1 MRSKSTTLHGLIWT
15 FALAAL
21 FAACQEP
28 SEQTTS
34 VAEAPAAEAP
44 AAEAP
49 ASDETDVSWLYVA
62 SATGGSFDGQTIT
75 LQNVPPV
82 LIFSDRPNRI
92 YGHMTMSE
100 LLPMVKEGDD
110 NFVVNPPNAVLST
123 FREGELPTEATVI
136 MHDAT
141 ADGANLLFSVD
152 VLDGSIPAT
161 FGPASLFVDSHHGH
175 HAAGAFIVGAAV
187 ANAND
192 DDYRQTETVVIREP
206 TYVYTVDPVPVAP
219 APAPRPVSAQ
229 SRLADAQR
237 MFEQGL
243 ITEDE
248 YARKREQI
256 LASM

>member
-1 MRSKSTTLHGLIWT
+1 MRLKLSTPLGLIWT

-21 FAACQEP
+21 FAACQAP
-28 SEQTTS
+28 SEQTTP
-34 VAEAPAAEAP
+34 VAETSAA
-44 AAEAP
+44 
-49 ASDETDVSWLYVA
+49 DETDVSWLYVVN
-62 SATGGSFDGQTIT
+62 ATGGTFDGKTIT
-75 LQNVPPV
+75 LHDVPPALV
-82 LIFSDRPNRI
+82 FSDRPNRI
-92 YGHMTMSE
+92 WGHMTLSE
-100 LLPMVKEGDD
+100 LLPIVKEGPD
-110 NFVVNPPNAVLST
+110 NFIVNPPNAVLST
-123 FREGELPTEATVI
+123 FREGDLPTEATVV

-141 ADGANLLFSVD
+141 IDGANLLFSVD

-175 HAAGAFIVGAAV
+175 HAAGAFIVGAAIG
-187 ANAND
+187 NAAADNNN
-192 DDYRQTETVVIREP
+192 TETVVIREP
-206 TYVYTVDPVPVAP
+206 TYVYTVDPVPAAP